1 MTRLQPSK
9 PRTARF
15 TREAPDVRRRQL
27 IEAATRCIAEGGIA
41 AFTVDRIC
49 KEAKISRG
57 LINHYFPS
65 KDDLL
70 IAVYETSLYQTVT
83 SHIEQLSSMPKH
95 APAEDRLSM
104 IVEAT
109 CHPSY
114 FAEPRLLV
122 WLALWGEVATNP
134 KLQAAHRELYDSYR
148 QTLAREIAA
157 VAKKRGRGVDA
168 PSLARSF
175 IALFDGLWL
184 EWCLDSR
191 VVSPEDA
198 RNACYDLLEA
208 KLGPL
213 QGEPRAHP

>member
-1 MTRLQPSK
+1 MTQATK
-9 PRTARF
+9 PKAARF

-27 IEAATRCIAEGGIA
+27 VEAATRCLAKGGIA

-49 KEAKISRG
+49 KEAGISRG

-70 IAVYETSLYQTVT
+70 IAVYESSLYETVT
-83 SHIEQLSSMPKH
+83 GHIAKLNEPPRN
-95 APAEDRLSM
+95 ARPEDRLGM
-104 IVEAT
+104 VVEAT
-109 CHPSY
+109 VHPSY

-122 WLALWGEVATNP
+122 WLALWGEVAVNR
-134 KLQAAHRELYDSYR
+134 KLQAAHRALYDAYR
-148 QTLAREIAA
+148 ATLAREIEA
-157 VAKKRGRGVDA
+157 VAKARGREVDA
-168 PSLARSF
+168 PALARSF

-198 RNACYDLLEA
+198 RIACYDLLEA

-213 QGEPRAHP
+213 PKAAHADP

>member
-1 MTRLQPSK
+1 MTRTQPSK
-9 PRTARF
+9 SRTARF

-41 AFTVDRIC
+41 AFTVDRIS
-49 KEAKISRG
+49 KEAGISRG

-83 SHIEQLSSMPKH
+83 SHIAKLKTAPRQAGPEQ
-95 APAEDRLSM
+95 RLSM

-109 CHPSY
+109 FHPSY
-114 FAEPRLLV
+114 FTEPRLLV

-134 KLQAAHRELYDSYR
+134 KLQAAHRELYDAYR
-148 QTLAREIAA
+148 AALAREIAS
-157 VAKKRGRGVDA
+157 VAANRNRSVDA
-168 PSLARSF
+168 PALARSF

-198 RNACYDLLEA
+198 RLACYDLLEA

-213 QGEPRAHP
+213 QAAAHAHP

>member
-1 MTRLQPSK
+1 MADAAS
-9 PRTARF
+9 PRKARPRF
-15 TREAPDVRRRQL
+15 TREPPDVRRRML
-27 IEAATRCIAEGGIA
+27 VEAATRCLAKGGIA

-49 KEAKISRG
+49 KEAGISRG
-57 LINHYFPS
+57 LINHYFDS

-70 IAVYETSLYQTVT
+70 IAVYETSLYETVT
-83 SHIEQLSSMPKH
+83 DHIAQLKGMP
-95 APAEDRLSM
+95 ADASPESRLGM

-148 QTLAREIAA
+148 RALAEEIGA
-157 VAKKRGRGVDA
+157 VALRRGRDVDA
-168 PSLARSF
+168 PALARSF

-198 RNACYDLLEA
+198 RAACYDLLEA
-208 KLGPL
+208 TLGPL
-213 QGEPRAHP
+213 QGDAIARP